1 MSIWK
6 LRESY
11 SATEEWKSVTLMPLL
26 LTDADVRALF
36 DWRSAIA
43 ELRKAYALRYD
54 PKMFPPRTLAR
65 GDGLWL
71 RTLSGVNP
79 YGGLMGAKLIA
90 ASIRNR
96 RASYLISLFDQE
108 TTQLVALVDGASLT
122 GFRTAATSALAADA
136 LAPARPLAVGVIGSG
151 FEARMHLRALATVR
165 QITAARVF
173 SPNPANRERFTKE
186 LADIGVPIASAE
198 SGRTAV
204 AGADLVICAARSHDE
219 APTLMGEWLEASATV
234 ISIGSTLPEQREIDT
249 SVVARANLIVAD
261 VVEEVAN
268 DTGDMLAARR
278 SGIDFETRL
287 ISLADIV
294 ADPKRARDC
303 DGVRV
308 YKSVG
313 AALQDLTIAAMCVA
327 RARKGSLGTELP
339 VGIAPVLK

>member
-1 MSIWK
+1 M
-6 LRESY
+6 
-11 SATEEWKSVTLMPLL
+11 APMTLL
-26 LTDADVRALF
+26 LTDADVRTLF

-43 ELRKAYALRYD
+43 ELRKAYAS
-54 PKMFPPRTLAR
+54 PHSAAMFPPRTMAR

-79 YGGLMGAKLIA
+79 NDGLMGAKLIA

-108 TTQLVALVDGASLT
+108 TTQLVALVDGASIT

-136 LAPARPLAVGVIGSG
+136 LAPARPLAIGVIGSG
-151 FEARMHLRALATVR
+151 FEARMHLQALSSVR
-165 QITAARVF
+165 EIASARVF

-186 LADIGVPIASAE
+186 FADTGVPIASAE

-219 APTLMGEWLEASATV
+219 TPTLIGEWLEASATV

-261 VVEEVAN
+261 MVEEVAN

-278 SGIDFETRL
+278 SGINFETRL
-287 ISLADIV
+287 VALGDIV
-294 ADPKRARDC
+294 ADPKLARAC
-303 DGVRV
+303 GGLRV

-327 RARKGSLGTELP
+327 RARKGCVGTELP
-339 VGIAPVLK
+339 VAIAPVLK

>member
-1 MSIWK
+1 
-6 LRESY
+6 
-11 SATEEWKSVTLMPLL
+11 MPLV
-26 LTDADVRALF
+26 LTDADVRTLF

-43 ELRKAYALRYD
+43 ELRKAYALPYS
-54 PKMFPPRTLAR
+54 PAMFPPRTMAR

-79 YGGLMGAKLIA
+79 HAGLMGAKLIA

-108 TTQLVALVDGASLT
+108 STQLVALIDGASIT

-151 FEARMHLRALATVR
+151 FEARMHLRALSSIR
-165 QITAARVF
+165 QMTGVRVF
-173 SPNPANRERFTKE
+173 SPNPASRERFAQE
-186 LADIGVPIASAE
+186 LADTGVPIASAA
-198 SGRTAV
+198 SGRAAA
-204 AGADLVICAARSHDE
+204 AGADLVICAARSRDE
-219 APTLMGEWLEASATV
+219 SPTLMGDWLEATATV

-249 SVVARANLIVAD
+249 SVVARASVIVAD
-261 VVEEVAN
+261 VVEEVAH

-278 SGIDFETRL
+278 AGIDFEPRL
-287 ISLADIV
+287 IALADVV
-294 ADPKRARDC
+294 ADPTR
-303 DGVRV
+303 VRNYEGLRI

-327 RARKGSLGTELP
+327 RARERSFGTELP
-339 VGIAPVLK
+339 AAIAPVLK